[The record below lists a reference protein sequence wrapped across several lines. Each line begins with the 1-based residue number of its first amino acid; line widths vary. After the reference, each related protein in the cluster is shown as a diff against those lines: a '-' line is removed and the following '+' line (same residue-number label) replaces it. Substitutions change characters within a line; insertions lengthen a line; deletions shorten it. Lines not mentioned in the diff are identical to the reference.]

1 MGARGGAPD
10 RGSSRGSAGWVGVRG
25 VPGAGERSTGSPD
38 GLGVRGEPAVDRRLR
53 EAPTRVWGGRR
64 GIPGSPSRRPGPGS
78 SLPGRRHPAPAGN
91 WMPCRSS
98 SPASAPRPR
107 ATRCSRRLR
116 ISQREQRT
124 TETRAWD
131 RAASAGPTEPSPWPW
146 PACPPQG
153 PELEA
158 GPRQAFLPCSC
169 VRRRPAPG
177 RDLRVG
183 DVTQSYRGWGV
194 FDCGCEIQMVI
205 APGSDR
211 WGSGAQGRTQKWP
224 DPQLCWRRGVHGTR
238 FLIPAQLPSR

>member
-1 MGARGGAPD
+1 MSDPRGALT
-10 RGSSRGSAGWVGVRG
+10 GWGY
-25 VPGAGERSTGSPD
+25 AGSPQWT
-38 GLGVRGEPAVDRRLR
+38 GGCAKPRRGCGEGGGEFRAVPPGVLAPGHPFRAGDTPFLR
-53 EAPTRVWGGRR
+53 ETGYPAAP
-64 GIPGSPSRRPGPGS
+64 
-78 SLPGRRHPAPAGN
+78 LP
-91 WMPCRSS
+91 
-98 SPASAPRPR
+98 PASAPRLR

-124 TETRAWD
+124 TESRAWD

-158 GPRQAFLPCSC
+158 GPRQAFLPCSG

-183 DVTQSYRGWGV
+183 DVTQSDRGWGV
-194 FDCGCEIQMVI
+194 FNCGCEIQMVI
-205 APGSDR
+205 SPGSDR
-211 WGSGAQGRTQKWP
+211 WGSGAQRRTQKWP
-224 DPQLCWRRGVHGTR
+224 DPQLCWRQGVHGTR